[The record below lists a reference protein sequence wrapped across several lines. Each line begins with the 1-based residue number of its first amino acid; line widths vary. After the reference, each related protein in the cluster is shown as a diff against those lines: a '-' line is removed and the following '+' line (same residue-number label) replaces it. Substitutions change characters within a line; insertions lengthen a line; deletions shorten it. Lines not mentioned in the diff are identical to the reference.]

1 MRIQFKR
8 MCQTLGIELITTSV
22 SQAKGRIERLWERL
36 QSRLISELR
45 LRGIATIDDANSY
58 LGTL

>member
-1 MRIQFKR
+1 MCIQFKR
-8 MCQTLGIELITTSV
+8 MCQTLGIKLITTSV